1 MKRIPAVFALL
12 VAASLLQPAALR
24 PQSVAARVPRIP
36 GVTRTEILVGASL
49 PKSGPARAY
58 GVIGA
63 AERAYFNYVNAHG
76 GIHGRKIKFVVLDDG
91 YVPTRTL
98 ANVKKLVLS
107 RHVFA
112 LLSVL
117 GTANTQAVLP
127 FITRNRI
134 PLVYPATG
142 SSFMARPFH
151 RYLFPI
157 QVTYTVEG
165 KVLTDYAVKTLHA
178 MKIGVFYQKGAF
190 GTEGLKA
197 VKARAKLDGATVV
210 DSEPYRITARNLS
223 TQVLKLK
230 KAGVDAVIMFAIAGP
245 AGRFMGAA
253 ARLGLQAD
261 LLSSSIAAQP
271 TMLHALGSAG
281 DGVYFA
287 NFAPLPNSSNPK
299 IAFYRKVLRKYGTK
313 ATTPQG
319 PFTLA
324 GFGAAQVFVE
334 GLRRAG
340 KNPTRQSLIHGLETF
355 RDYTGSVFPE
365 LTYTSTK
372 HRGVQGAYVM
382 VSHHGLFMQVAPF
395 EYPS

>member
-1 MKRIPAVFALL
+1 VYALL
-12 VAASLLQPAALR
+12 VTAALIQPAALR
-24 PQSVAARVPRIP
+24 PQSVAARVPRVP

-58 GVIGA
+58 GAIGA
-63 AERAYFNYVNAHG
+63 AERAYFSYVNAHG
-76 GIHGRKIKFVVLDDG
+76 GVHGRKLKLVVLDDG
-91 YVPTRTL
+91 YVPSRTL

-107 RHVFA
+107 KHVFA

-117 GTANTQAVLP
+117 GTANNQAVLP
-127 FITRNRI
+127 FITRARV
-134 PLVYPATG
+134 PLIFPATG
-142 SSFMARPFH
+142 SSRMAKPFH

-165 KVLTDYAVKTLHA
+165 DVLTDYAVRTLHA
-178 MKIGVFYQKGAF
+178 KKIGVFYQKGVF
-190 GTEGLKA
+190 GTEGLQA
-197 VKARAKLDGATVV
+197 VKARARKDGVMLAAG
-210 DSEPYRITARNLS
+210 DAYQINAKNLS
-223 TQVLKLK
+223 AQVRKLK
-230 KAGVDAVIMFAIAGP
+230 KAGVDAVIMFAIPGP

-253 ARLGLQAD
+253 ARLGLHAD

-271 TMLHALGSAG
+271 TMLHSLGSAG
-281 DGVYFA
+281 DGVYFT

-299 IAFYRKVLRKYGTK
+299 IAFYRKVLRQYGSK

-355 RDYTGSVFPE
+355 RNYTGSVFPK
-365 LTYTSTK
+365 LTYTSTR
-372 HRGVQGAYVM
+372 HRGVHGAYVM
-382 VSHHGLFMQVAPF
+382 VSHNGLFMQVAPF
-395 EYPS
+395 ENPS